1 MEVDTG
7 ISKGYGQLDEGFGTR
22 RRNVEGCDKDDPGV
36 YDELQRLRGLVD
48 VIEGGDRTKGC
59 LKLSLNNSAMST
71 IFGLVFMVIVT
82 VTIYAFVNL
91 YRALSKRFFQSD

>member
-1 MEVDTG
+1 MKTMSNLFNSPNKTVWN
-7 ISKGYGQLDEGFGTR
+7 IKNYS
-22 RRNVEGCDKDDPGV
+22 V
-36 YDELQRLRGLVD
+36 YDELQRLRGLVE

-91 YRALSKRFFQSD
+91 YRALSKRFFQTD